1 MSAMSFQ
8 RLQLE
13 RSFFNLSQE
22 YSRSQCPAKK
32 ELDLIFITEIEVE
45 PMDAA
50 GINTAYSFFV
60 HIVLV
65 EVAKTFNPAKGNLL
79 RYGSFLAA
87 ISEADKP
94 EEVQKV
100 IETFALPPGSSR
112 IKRQSL
118 FNVSLNAYCGLFVG
132 NEVIKGVD
140 PDNPLGQLNSYGLTA
155 PIGISISKGYRYLPW
170 PMSKIPWFHSE
181 AGWSSTWFISFV
193 DIGSVAAYRFTNE
206 TADQVPTIQLRDIFS
221 PGLFWSL
228 GIPKSPLSFTLGAQ
242 VGPNLR
248 KVNDTTNDYSN
259 NTYTRYSA
267 SICVDLPVLNLY
279 TKSK

>member
-1 MSAMSFQ
+1 
-8 RLQLE
+8 
-13 RSFFNLSQE
+13 
-22 YSRSQCPAKK
+22 
-32 ELDLIFITEIEVE
+32 
-45 PMDAA
+45 
-50 GINTAYSFFV
+50 
-60 HIVLV
+60 
-65 EVAKTFNPAKGNLL
+65 
-79 RYGSFLAA
+79 
-87 ISEADKP
+87 
-94 EEVQKV
+94 V

-118 FNVSLNAYCGLFVG
+118 FNVSLNASCGLFVG

-140 PDNPLGQLNSYGLTA
+140 PDKPLGQLNSYGLTA

-170 PMSKIPWFHSE
+170 PMSEIPWFRSE

-248 KVNDTTNDYSN
+248 KVNDTTNDYSK